1 MHLAANWP
9 DVLEIDF
16 RIIYIDQYKTLP
28 AMVPDMF
35 NVLTSDKAFE
45 KSSSVGQVPDHQ
57 EFTGK
62 VGEVERN
69 QGYDKVITF
78 TEYTAKIMIQHKLAS
93 DDQNRVVNR
102 FPEGLATSA
111 NRSRE
116 KLGANV
122 FILGFTYEPS
132 DGDGTELFASD
143 HPSNVS
149 GVAPQSNESTLTL
162 GATNVETTRLAMMDF
177 YGDIGEKISVNP
189 DTLIVPMAL
198 EETGYEIINSKGKVD
213 TADNNVNFHQGKYKL
228 IVWPIL
234 TDAENW
240 WMSDY
245 AEMKKYLLWW
255 NREPIQMFQDKDSNT
270 LVASY
275 VSYYR
280 CGTSWDSWHWG
291 YGNTPS

>member
-9 DVLEIDF
+9 DLLETDF
-16 RIIYIDQYKTLP
+16 RVIYIDQYKKLP
-28 AMVPDMF
+28 AMVPDIF

-78 TEYTAKIMIQHKLAS
+78 TEYAAKIMIQHKLAS

-102 FPEGLATSA
+102 FPTGLATSA

-116 KLGANV
+116 KQGANV
-122 FILGFTYEPS
+122 FILGTTYEPS
-132 DGDGTELFASD
+132 DGDGCELFASD

-149 GVAPQSNESTLTL
+149 GVATQSNESTLTL
-162 GATNVETTRLAMMDF
+162 GATNVETTRLAMYDF
-177 YGDIGEKISVNP
+177 FGDIGEQISVNP
-189 DTLIVPMAL
+189 DSIIIPRSL
-198 EETGYEIINSKGKVD
+198 EETGFEIINSKGKVD

-228 IVWPIL
+228 MVWDRL

-240 WMSDY
+240 WMVDY
-245 AEMKKYLLWW
+245 AQMKEYLIWW

-275 VSYYR
+275 ISYYR
-280 CGTSWDSWHWG
+280 CGTSWDDWRWG
-291 YGNTPS
+291 YENVPA